1 LEWFSDPTGS
11 FYSIHSKSSHSTHPH
26 CQGFGWVTIDD
37 HLDLFVAAN
46 MPSIGADTQPSP
58 LAHLCD
64 GAVDLCVARACSRT
78 VGVQVR

>member
-1 LEWFSDPTGS
+1 M
-11 FYSIHSKSSHSTHPH
+11 
-26 CQGFGWVTIDD
+26 TIDD

-78 VGVQVR
+78 VGVQVRLDAYLFAFLNLLQHIFF